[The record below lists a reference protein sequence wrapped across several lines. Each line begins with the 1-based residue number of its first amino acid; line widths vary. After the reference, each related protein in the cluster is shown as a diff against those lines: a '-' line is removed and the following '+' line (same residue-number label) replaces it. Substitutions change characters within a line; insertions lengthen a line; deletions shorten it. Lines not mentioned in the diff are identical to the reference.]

1 MTLESRFCPVCGAAQ
16 EATDPDGPCLRCLP
30 AGAVALAGSTNET
43 TVAPRPVDGSA
54 LQLGNFG
61 DYELLGEIARGGMGV
76 VFRARQVRLN
86 RLVAL
91 KLVLSG
97 SFAGAAEVRR
107 FYQEAELAAGL
118 DHSGIVPVFEFGE
131 HEGRPFF
138 SMGLIEGRSLAQAI
152 ASGPLPTRQAAEL
165 VRQIAEAVQYAHD
178 RGVIHRDLKPANVL
192 LDESSRPRVTDFGL
206 ARRFDSDSEL
216 TATGQVMG
224 TPSFMAPEQAQGSSV
239 GPPADV
245 YALGAILYASLT
257 GRPPFQAANPLET
270 LAQVVAEE
278 PAPPGRLNREVG
290 RDLEAI
296 CLKALEKRPSHRYAS
311 AADLAVDLNR
321 FLRGEPVAARTRGLP
336 YGVRLWLRTRLK
348 TTFRLAS
355 VSAVT
360 TVFLSYLMLAIP
372 LRTAADSI
380 LTVYAQRFPDLQPPI
395 VIVAL
400 DRLVPTGLAIGFEG
414 WAALCAVLVP
424 LVSLVRGPCLAGM
437 SRPGGRWDDLITGLV
452 TGSASSFVLLALM
465 VPTWMIML
473 GVIWSKNDLGLLAES
488 IDARWSTERA
498 TAAPDLDRLT
508 ERYPALTA
516 ANPRHRGRDISW
528 KIQADGVSGQVV
540 GALIG
545 LGIALA
551 MGLGVGLSEALLAG
565 PLLRRRNSIRTMFPA
580 FAEMMLPA
588 LGILYSLLAFSL
600 VLLVDEPAEAADARA
615 FFGLCTMLSL
625 GLLAPAIYMV
635 YRRVAWW
642 KRWTVYLIG
651 GSCLLLI
658 ALSAYE

>member
-1 MTLESRFCPVCGAAQ
+1 MP
-16 EATDPDGPCLRCLP
+16 
-30 AGAVALAGSTNET
+30 LAGPANEI
-43 TVAPRPVDGSA
+43 TVAPRPDDGPA
-54 LQLGNFG
+54 TQPGNFG
-61 DYELLGEIARGGMGV
+61 DYELLGEVAHGGMGV

-97 SFAGAAEVRR
+97 SFAGAAELRR

-118 DHSGIVPVFEFGE
+118 DHPGIVPVFEFGE

-206 ARRFDSDSEL
+206 ARRFASDSEL

-245 YALGAILYASLT
+245 YALGAILYALLT

-290 RDLEAI
+290 RDLDAI
-296 CLKALEKRPSHRYAS
+296 CLKALEKAPGERYAS
-311 AADLAVDLNR
+311 AADLSADLDR
-321 FLRGEPVAARTRGLP
+321 FLRGEPVAARTRRLP

-380 LTVYAQRFPDLQPPI
+380 LTVYAQRFPDLRPPF

-400 DRLVPTGLAIGFEG
+400 DRLVPAGLAIGFDG

-424 LVSLVRGPCLAGM
+424 LVSLVRGPCHAWM

-452 TGSASSFVLLALM
+452 TGAASSFVLLAVM

-473 GVIWSKNDLGLLAES
+473 GEIWSKNDLSLLAES
-488 IDARWSTERA
+488 IDARWLTQRA

-516 ANPRHRGRDISW
+516 ANPRHRGRDISR

-551 MGLGVGLSEALLAG
+551 MGLGVGLAEALFAG

-580 FAEMMLPA
+580 FAEMMIPT
-588 LGILYSLLAFSL
+588 LGILYSLMAFSL
-600 VLLVDEPAEAADARA
+600 VLLVDDPAAAADARA
-615 FFGLCTMLSL
+615 FFVLCTLLSL
-625 GLLAPAIYMV
+625 GMLAPAVYMV
-635 YRRVAWW
+635 YRRVPWY

-651 GSCLLLI
+651 GSCLLLF